1 MDKLEILR
9 KEVKNITNKI
19 IEHKNEIDR
28 LDVIRDV
35 LQQEIE
41 YQEPQNTSNEE
52 LPF

>member
-1 MDKLEILR
+1 MDKLEVLEQ
-9 KEVKNITNKI
+9 EVYNITTKI
-19 IEHKNEIDR
+19 NEYQSEIDR

-41 YQEPQNTSNEE
+41 YQKPKNSSNE

>member
-1 MDKLEILR
+1 MDKLEILEQ
-9 KEVKNITNKI
+9 EVKNITNKI
-19 IEHKNEIDR
+19 IEHQNEIDR

-41 YQEPQNTSNEE
+41 YQKPKDTSNE